1 MKNNLGYLKT
11 NRRLG
16 FTLIEILVVVLL
28 VGILASFSVPMF
40 LRSVEESRSA
50 EATTNLGD
58 YIMAQETHFMHYGTY
73 ADNPDILD
81 VGIKEFKYFTI
92 TEFGKKMTL
101 TRTNNAGGDLGQWA
115 ISMTMPE
122 RPGEG
127 VFSWEC
133 TPMPAC
139 KYLLPP
145 NMAGGVVKSENK

>member
-1 MKNNLGYLKT
+1 
-11 NRRLG
+11 
-16 FTLIEILVVVLL
+16 
-28 VGILASFSVPMF
+28 MF

-127 VFSWEC
+127 IFSWEC